1 MRSNFQAPVGYRQGI
16 VKDGCVGEV
25 AHAEIVEPL
34 QRTKLKLPFVLIF
47 HAEFPGEHALI

>member
-1 MRSNFQAPVGYRQGI
+1 MRSNLQAPVGRRQRV
-16 VKDGCVGEV
+16 VKTVCVGEV

-34 QRTKLKLPFVLIF
+34 QRTKVKLPFVLIF